1 LCVGAS
7 AKDGRLPMVPI
18 FSSQEDI
25 ERKTLLI
32 LRILHEAG
40 GPLGSRIL
48 ARKMQERGYMPSERA
63 VRYHLK
69 LMDERG
75 LTRLVGKRDGR
86 MITARGID
94 ELGEA
99 RVRDKVGLAI
109 SRIEILAFRT
119 TFNPET
125 GDGLLPINISFFSET
140 SFHFATKIMRP
151 VFESG
156 FAVSNR
162 VAVAREGQY
171 LGDVLVP
178 KGKIGFA
185 TVCSIVVNG
194 VLLKHGIPMDSK
206 FGGILQMKN
215 RHPLRFAE
223 LIYYSGSSLDPS
235 EVFIRGK
242 MTSVSGAI
250 EKGEG
255 MILANFR
262 EIPAPCHAL
271 TCNLLAKM
279 GEAGINGVLVTGKI
293 SEPVCQVPVEVNK
306 VGIIL
311 IGGLNPAA
319 SVQEAGLDVENQA
332 MSSVMAYGALQPFD
346 ELLKAL

>member
-1 LCVGAS
+1 MRVGQP
-7 AKDGRLPMVPI
+7 AKDGRLPMVSV
-18 FSSQEDI
+18 FSSQDEV

-40 GPLGSRIL
+40 GSLGSRIL
-48 ARKMQERGYMPSERA
+48 ARRMLERGYAPSERA

-75 LTRLVGKRDGR
+75 LTRLVNSRDGR
-86 MITARGID
+86 MITARGIE

-99 RVRDKVGLAI
+99 RVRDKIGLAI

-119 TFNPET
+119 TFHPER
-125 GDGLLPINISFFSET
+125 GEGMLPVNISFFSEA
-140 SFHFATKIMRP
+140 SFLHAMKAMRP
-151 VFESG
+151 VFSSG
-156 FAVSNR
+156 FAVSGN
-162 VAVAREGQY
+162 VAAAHEGQL
-171 LGDVLVP
+171 LGEVLIP

-235 EVFIRGK
+235 EIFIRGK
-242 MTSVSGAI
+242 MTSLRSVI
-250 EKGEG
+250 ETGDG

-271 TCNLLAKM
+271 TCDLLKKM
-279 GEAGINGVLVTGKI
+279 ENAGINGVLVTGKI
-293 SEPVCQVPVEVNK
+293 SEPVCQVPVEINK
-306 VGIIL
+306 AGIIL

-319 SVQEAGLDVENQA
+319 RAQEAGLDVENQA
-332 MSSVMAYGALQPFD
+332 MSTVMPYEALEPF
-346 ELLKAL
+346 EALMKRF

>member
-1 LCVGAS
+1 
-7 AKDGRLPMVPI
+7 MVPI
-18 FSSQEDI
+18 FASQDEI

-48 ARKMQERGYMPSERA
+48 ARKMQDRGYAPSERA

-75 LTRLVGKRDGR
+75 LTRLVDQRDGR

-109 SRIEILAFRT
+109 SRIEILAFQT

-125 GDGLLPINISFFSET
+125 GDGLLPINISFFST
-140 SFHFATKIMRP
+140 ASFPSALKIMRP
-151 VFESG
+151 VFASG
-156 FAVSNR
+156 FAVSNH
-162 VAVAREGQY
+162 VAMARAGQY

-206 FGGILQMKN
+206 FGGILQLKN
-215 RHPLRFAE
+215 RHPLRFTE

-242 MTSVSGAI
+242 MTSVGSAT

-255 MILANFR
+255 TILANFR

-271 TCNLLAKM
+271 TCDLLAKM
-279 GEAGINGVLVTGKI
+279 GKAGINGVLVTGRI

-319 SVQEAGLDVENQA
+319 RVQEAGLDVENQA
-332 MSSVMAYGALQPFD
+332 MSSVMDYGALQPFD
-346 ELLKAL
+346 ELMKSTSI

>member
-1 LCVGAS
+1 
-7 AKDGRLPMVPI
+7 MVPV
-18 FSSQEDI
+18 FPNKEDI

-40 GPLGSRIL
+40 GPLGSRLI
-48 ARKMQERGYMPSERA
+48 ARKMQDRGLTSSERA

-75 LTRLVGKRDGR
+75 VTRLVGKRDGR
-86 MITARGID
+86 LITAMGVD
-94 ELGEA
+94 ELGKA

-109 SRIEILAFRT
+109 SRIEILAFQT
-119 TFNPET
+119 TFSPDT
-125 GDGLLPINISFFSET
+125 CSGLLPINISFFSKT
-140 SFHFATKIMRP
+140 SFPYAMRIMQP
-151 VFESG
+151 VFASG
-156 FAVSNR
+156 FVVSDL
-162 VAVAREGQY
+162 VATACEGQY

-178 KGKIGFA
+178 EGKIGFA

-206 FGGILQMKN
+206 FGGILQVKN
-215 RHPLRFAE
+215 RHPLRFVE

-235 EVFIRGK
+235 EIFIRGK
-242 MTSVSGAI
+242 MTAVGDAI

-255 MILANFR
+255 TILANFR
-262 EIPAPCHAL
+262 EIPAPCHPL
-271 TCNLLAKM
+271 TRDLLIKLKK
-279 GEAGINGVLVTGKI
+279 AGINGVLATGKV
-293 SEPVCQVPVEVNK
+293 SEPVCQVHVDMNK

-319 SVQEAGLDVENQA
+319 CVQEAALEVEHLA
-332 MSSVMAYGALQPFD
+332 MSTVMDYGALAPFD
-346 ELLKAL
+346 DLMKRI

>member
-1 LCVGAS
+1 
-7 AKDGRLPMVPI
+7 MVPI
-18 FSSQEDI
+18 FASQDEI

-48 ARKMQERGYMPSERA
+48 ARKMQDRGYAPSERA

-75 LTRLVGKRDGR
+75 LTRLVDQRDGR

-109 SRIEILAFRT
+109 SRIEILAFQT

-125 GDGLLPINISFFSET
+125 GDGLLPINISFFST
-140 SFHFATKIMRP
+140 ASFPSALKIMRP
-151 VFESG
+151 VFASG
-156 FAVSNR
+156 FAVSNH
-162 VAVAREGQY
+162 VAMARAGQY

-178 KGKIGFA
+178 KNKIGFA

-206 FGGILQMKN
+206 FGGILQLKN
-215 RHPLRFAE
+215 RHPLRFTE

-242 MTSVSGAI
+242 MTSVGSAT

-255 MILANFR
+255 TILANFR

-271 TCNLLAKM
+271 TCDLLAKM
-279 GEAGINGVLVTGKI
+279 GKAGINGVLVTGRI

-319 SVQEAGLDVENQA
+319 RVQEAGLDVENQA
-332 MSSVMAYGALQPFD
+332 MSSVMDYGALQPFD
-346 ELLKAL
+346 ELMKSTSI

>member
-1 LCVGAS
+1 MRVGAS

-48 ARKMQERGYMPSERA
+48 ARKMQERGYVPSERA

-75 LTRLVGKRDGR
+75 LTRLVNKRDGR
-86 MITARGID
+86 MITDRGIG

-125 GDGLLPINISFFSET
+125 QDGLLPINITFFSET
-140 SFHFATKIMRP
+140 SFPFATKIMRP

-235 EVFIRGK
+235 EVFIRGR
-242 MTSVSGAI
+242 MTSVCSAI

-262 EIPAPCHAL
+262 EVPAPCHAL
-271 TCNLLAKM
+271 TCDLLAKM
-279 GEAGINGVLVTGKI
+279 GKAGINGVLVTGKI
-293 SEPVCQVPVEVNK
+293 SEPVCQVPVEINK

-311 IGGLNPAA
+311 IGGLNPVAC
-319 SVQEAGLDVENQA
+319 VQEADLNVENRA
-332 MSSVMAYGALQPFD
+332 MSTVLDYGALEPFD
-346 ELLKAL
+346 ALIKRF

>member
-1 LCVGAS
+1 
-7 AKDGRLPMVPI
+7 MVSV
-18 FSSQEDI
+18 FSSQDDI

-48 ARKMQERGYMPSERA
+48 ARKMQDRGFAPSERA
-63 VRYHLK
+63 IRYHLK

-75 LTRLVGKRDGR
+75 VTRLVDKRDGR
-86 MITARGID
+86 MITARGIE

-125 GDGLLPINISFFSET
+125 GDGLLPINISFFPT
-140 SFHFATKIMRP
+140 DSFPSAMRIMRP

-156 FAVSNR
+156 FTVSNL
-162 VAVAREGQY
+162 VAVAHAGQY
-171 LGDVLVP
+171 LGDVIVP
-178 KGKIGFA
+178 AGKIGFA

-206 FGGILQMKN
+206 FGGILQVKN
-215 RHPLRFAE
+215 RIPLRFSE
-223 LIYYSGSSLDPS
+223 LIHYSGSSLDPS

-242 MTSVSGAI
+242 MTSVRSAI

-262 EIPAPCHAL
+262 VIPAPCHAL
-271 TCNLLAKM
+271 TCDLLAKM
-279 GEAGINGVLVTGKI
+279 GKAGINGVLVKGKI
-293 SEPVCQVPVEVNK
+293 SEPVCQVPVDVNK
-306 VGIIL
+306 VGMIL
-311 IGGLNPAA
+311 IGGLNPVACA
-319 SVQEAGLDVENQA
+319 QEAGLDVENQA
-332 MSSVMAYGALQPFD
+332 MSTVMSYGALQPFD
-346 ELLKAL
+346 ELMKNTKI